1 MRSGKR
7 VKTGGPQVQA
17 EINVTSLVDV
27 AFTLLVIFI
36 ITAPIMQGGV
46 EVDLPQANVAPLT
59 PDSEPIIVSLTSTG
73 QTFIGDAEV
82 PAGEFNLVLDRVLE
96 ARNAAVVYVNADSTI
111 AYGRVMN
118 VLSTIN
124 EKEGVAVSLMA
135 ESRQR

>member
-1 MRSGKR
+1 M
-7 VKTGGPQVQA
+7 QA

-59 PDSEPIIVSLTSTG
+59 PDSEPIIVSLAANG

-96 ARNAAVVYVNADSTI
+96 ARSAAVVYVNADSTI

-124 EKEGVAVSLMA
+124 DKEGVAVSLMA
-135 ESRQR
+135 ESRPR

>member
-1 MRSGKR
+1 M
-7 VKTGGPQVQA
+7 QA

-124 EKEGVAVSLMA
+124 DKEGVAVSLMA
-135 ESRQR
+135 ESRPR